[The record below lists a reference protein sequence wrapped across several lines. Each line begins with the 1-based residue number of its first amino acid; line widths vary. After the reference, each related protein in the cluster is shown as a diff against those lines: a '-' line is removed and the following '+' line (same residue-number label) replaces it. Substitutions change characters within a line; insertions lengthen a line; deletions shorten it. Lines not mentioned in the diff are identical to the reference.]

1 MTQTMIIRELKTL
14 DSGLFPE
21 VYDFIKSLKLR
32 YGNRRVNDPVSE
44 INAAIAGID
53 TSMPDDLMAAQMEVL
68 GDEDW

>member
-1 MTQTMIIRELKTL
+1 MTQTMIVQELRTL

-21 VYDFIKSLKLR
+21 VYDFIEFLKIR
-32 YGNRRVNDPVSE
+32 YNKGQVRNTVAD

-53 TSMPDDLMAAQMEVL
+53 IRMPDDLMAAQMEVL